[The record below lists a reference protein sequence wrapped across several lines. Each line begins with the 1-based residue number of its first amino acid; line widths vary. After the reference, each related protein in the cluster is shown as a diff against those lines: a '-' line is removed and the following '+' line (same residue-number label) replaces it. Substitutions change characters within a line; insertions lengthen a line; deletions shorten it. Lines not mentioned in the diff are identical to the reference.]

1 MDGQSI
7 ARRLAVVD
15 ELYAAWL
22 VLKQARRIEI
32 YEGESPDVTI
42 GQQSK

>member
-22 VLKQARRIEI
+22 VLKQARRIEAHD
-32 YEGESPDVTI
+32 GESPDVAI
-42 GQQSK
+42 GQRIK